1 MACAAHGVPRR
12 QGRLGDSMR
21 SFLLVSASFLL
32 LSAAASA
39 DTIHIQKATY
49 GVLDANGRVTNASCD
64 ATATMAAA
72 CNGKTFCQ
80 VYVDPRYLCP
90 DPAYGQYKSLVVVNS
105 CEGKSETL
113 SFPDT
118 AQAVL
123 RCPLAGGQ

>member
-1 MACAAHGVPRR
+1 
-12 QGRLGDSMR
+12 MR
-21 SFLLVSASFLL
+21 NVLLVSASLL
-32 LSAAASA
+32 LLTATAANA
-39 DTIHIQKATY
+39 DTIHIGKAMY
-49 GVLDANGRVTNASCD
+49 GVLDANGAITRASCD
-64 ATATMAAA
+64 ATPAMIAA

-90 DPAYGQYKSLVVVNS
+90 DPASGEYKSLVVTNS

-118 AQAVL
+118 AQAIL

>member
-1 MACAAHGVPRR
+1 
-12 QGRLGDSMR
+12 MR
-21 SFLLVSASFLL
+21 SFLLVSASLL
-32 LSAAASA
+32 VLSAGAEGA

-49 GVLDANGRVTNASCD
+49 GVLSANGAVTNASCD
-64 ATATMAAA
+64 ATTAMAAA

-90 DPAYGQYKSLVVVNS
+90 DPANGQYKSLVVVNS

>member
-1 MACAAHGVPRR
+1 
-12 QGRLGDSMR
+12 MR
-21 SFLLVSASFLL
+21 SVLLVSASLLL
-32 LSAAASA
+32 LSATAANA
-39 DTIHIQKATY
+39 DTIHIGKATY
-49 GVLDANGRVTNASCD
+49 GVLDANGAVTNASCD
-64 ATATMAAA
+64 ATAAMAAA
-72 CNGKTFCQ
+72 CDGKTFCQ

-90 DPAYGQYKSLVVVNS
+90 DPAYGQYKSLIVTNS